1 MESAISSRNWPE
13 NLMMTLFPMDGI
25 VFVVRNRKERCRA
38 WSPIAMTSHV
48 RTVSMLLFKDSTDMS
63 ITLFVQT
70 PVMRQSNVA
79 MSSTLN

>member
-1 MESAISSRNWPE
+1 
-13 NLMMTLFPMDGI
+13 MMTLFPMDGI
-25 VFVVRNRKERCRA
+25 VFEVRNQKERCRA

-48 RTVSMLLFKDSTDMS
+48 WTVSMLLFKDSTDMS